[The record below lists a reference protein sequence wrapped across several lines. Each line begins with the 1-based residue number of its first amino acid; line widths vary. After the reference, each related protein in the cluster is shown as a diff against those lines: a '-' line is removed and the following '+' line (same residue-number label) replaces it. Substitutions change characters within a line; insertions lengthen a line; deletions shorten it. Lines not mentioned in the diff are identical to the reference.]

1 MLTVID
7 PLVFINQQNREMPKA
22 IPLVIII
29 RGDEQLAL
37 AADGYEDALTI
48 RMNEISST
56 SSSANSGDV
65 DSAIS
70 GSIYRDGRE
79 IIVLDA
85 GKLFSVAMGKL
96 ERRRRR
102 N

>member
-7 PLVFINQQNREMPKA
+7 PLVFINQQNRQMPGA

-37 AADGYEDALTI
+37 AADGYEDALSI
-48 RMNEISST
+48 NEISST
-56 SSSANSGDV
+56 GLSANSGDV
-65 DSAIS
+65 DSAIC

-79 IIVLDA
+79 IFVLDA
-85 GKLFSVAMGKL
+85 RKLFSAAMGKL
-96 ERRRRR
+96 DRRRRR
-102 N
+102 T